1 MFRKKNPTFAFTYL
15 LKSPKS
21 QKQSKSYKRKDSIWK
36 YKENIHQWCPF
47 WTASAVKD
55 FMFRMKKSRMFAG
68 INRRKKKSKKEFL
81 FSVYNMDRR
90 KPWMWYFP
98 LKWSSLE
105 MTLSQRLWTH
115 TKKKRY
121 QKETK
126 KKLKN
131 CALIR
136 SASMHHHQINHRTL
150 FYHKNCAFAM
160 SMCITSIIYL
170 LLYGYTMITYLL
182 IMMINTTT
190 TICIQKHA
198 YHIYVKSSLRN
209 GKLPPKIYLSRILQ
223 KKKIL
228 RCSTHGFTN
237 SQFLLNSDFGIGNWW
252 NHAVSSS

>member
-1 MFRKKNPTFAFTYL
+1 
-15 LKSPKS
+15 
-21 QKQSKSYKRKDSIWK
+21 
-36 YKENIHQWCPF
+36 
-47 WTASAVKD
+47 
-55 FMFRMKKSRMFAG
+55 MFRMKKSRMFAG
-68 INRRKKKSKKEFL
+68 INRRKKSKKEFL

-90 KPWMWYFP
+90 KPWMWYFS

-115 TKKKRY
+115 TKKKIPKRN
-121 QKETK
+121 K

-190 TICIQKHA
+190 NMYTKICI
-198 YHIYVKSSLRN
+198 S
-209 GKLPPKIYLSRILQ
+209 YLCQIILAQ
-223 KKKIL
+223 W
-228 RCSTHGFTN
+228 
-237 SQFLLNSDFGIGNWW
+237 Q
-252 NHAVSSS
+252 AAP